1 MSDQALWPLRAVS
14 TDPTN
19 VTKLDADGNVLT
31 STTDVD
37 ARYVKKAGDTMT
49 GALAVQVGATFTPPA
64 TATNVGTVLHV
75 VRDGSAFIEAY
86 SASNTGP
93 CGLLFRKKYGTVAA
107 PTPVTG
113 AQSMGVIRWQTKPNN
128 GSADRTTAQISL
140 TTTSPETEDGYF
152 ESSLGFS
159 CVGYA
164 AGQPNASISLDCTA
178 ATGRTI
184 SIGADNFFVNNTGG
198 VRIKRTEFGD
208 AVRIDQTGT
217 GTGQTS
223 VALAAS
229 TIGSS
234 LTSGGLTGVVGSV
247 SGTCNVGVGVRGEA
261 TGTANTNYGLQAF
274 ASGGATRNV
283 GLYIGAELVA
293 ATGSYAIE
301 SQAAADV
308 YFKGR
313 AGLNFAV
320 PTKQLEVG
328 GDTALRGAVEVV
340 GNITSTGLAHSFA
353 ANSIPSPAVIGNAA
367 FTPANSAAAGVAGT
381 MRWDANYL
389 YICVASGSWKRVALT
404 AF

>member
-1 MSDQALWPLRAVS
+1 MSDTILWPLRAVS
-14 TDPTN
+14 KDPTN

-37 ARYVKKAGDTMT
+37 ARYVKKAGDNMT
-49 GALAVQVGATFTPPA
+49 GSLGIQVGATFTTPA
-64 TATNVGTVLHV
+64 TAIHPATVLHA
-75 VRDGSAFIEAY
+75 VREGGSSFAEIYNVGAG
-86 SASNTGP
+86 AA
-93 CGLLFRKKYGTVAA
+93 GLLFRKKLGTLAA
-107 PTPVTG
+107 PTAVTVNTSLG
-113 AQSMGVIRWQTKPNN
+113 FMRWQTKPSN
-128 GSADRTTAQISL
+128 GAADRTTAQIQV
-140 TTTSPETEDGYF
+140 TATSAETADGYF
-152 ESSLGFS
+152 ESVMSFTTT
-159 CVGYA
+159 GYA
-164 AGQPNASISLDCTA
+164 SGQPGADIALACSA
-178 ATGRTI
+178 AKGRTL
-184 SIGADNFFVNNTGG
+184 SIGADNFFVNDTGG

-234 LTSGGLTGVVGSV
+234 LTSGSV
-247 SGTCNVGVGVRGEA
+247 TAIAGAASGTCSVGVGVRGEA

-313 AGLNFAV
+313 TGLNFAV